1 MTGCVICEPDKERIV
16 ARAENIHALFFV
28 CIFRSESITIAH
40 MLTALSRLSIDLP
53 S

>member
-16 ARAENIHALFFV
+16 ARAENSQASFFL
-28 CIFRSESITIAH
+28 CIFRSESITMAH
-40 MLTALSRLSIDLP
+40 MLTALLRLSVDLP